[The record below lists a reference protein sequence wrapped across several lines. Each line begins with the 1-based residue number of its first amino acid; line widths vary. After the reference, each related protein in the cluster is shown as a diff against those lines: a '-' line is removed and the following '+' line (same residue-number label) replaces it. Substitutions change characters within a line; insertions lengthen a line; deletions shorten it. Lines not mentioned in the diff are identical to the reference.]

1 MQTLTP
7 TTAPAQIPELVAKLR
22 RSYDAGGTR
31 PIEWRREQLR
41 RLKTML
47 EEGEDELL
55 AALAADLGKP
65 RLEGWATRT
74 SVDSRG
80 CSRAARPSSAARPC
94 QASATSRPRCCE
106 MSNRTGP

>member
-7 TTAPAQIPELVAKLR
+7 TTGPAQIPELVAKLR
-22 RSYDAGGTR
+22 QSYDAGRTR

-47 EEGEDELL
+47 AEGEDELL

-65 RLEGWATRT
+65 RLEGWATDIGIVIPR
-74 SVDSRG
+74 
-80 CSRAARPSSAARPC
+80 SSTRC
-94 QASATSRPRCCE
+94 ATWRL
-106 MSNRTGP
+106 G